1 MENVRNKQA
10 GPGSMRILAGIFAAA
25 GLLGLAVP
33 QAGAVNTNDST
44 AQRQRED
51 RSSALVVLN
60 GEPLATYSRTK
71 PPRGKKID
79 FNNQNVKS
87 YRAQLAAQRNDF
99 KQWLRANVPNAQVTG
114 EFDIALNA
122 VAVQLNGA
130 TLAQVAAAPM
140 ATNATYQGVYYPVA
154 TDPDLAIIRATEAW
168 SQSGGPANAGAGVK
182 VAIIDSGI
190 DLTHPCFN
198 DSGYPAQQQTGDRRF
213 TNNKVIA
220 AKVFNNRT
228 GRAGY
233 TPEAIDSH
241 GTHVSGT
248 VACNFETPASVD
260 GVAIPYKM
268 SGVAPRAL
276 LGNYNVF
283 PGDVASARSEDIFK
297 AMEAAYEDG
306 FDVANMS
313 LGGGT
318 HGALDLEMQALNNF
332 DQANMVVAVAAG
344 NSGPGYGTV
353 ESPGAAER
361 ALTAGASSVG
371 HKIVTLINVAG
382 QNYQSVKG
390 EFGTVPPAGLTAP
403 LTVVFDS
410 TSPYGGL
417 SQLCSPAGANSLSGT
432 IALISRGT
440 CDFTVKLRNAQ
451 AAGAVGAIV
460 VNREAGDP
468 TVMGTNGEANQPTIP
483 GYMVGLSDRT
493 ALMGRNG
500 SPATIS
506 SVGTYVYSAAGSD
519 LLAGFSSWG
528 PTPVFARAKPDVM
541 APGANVLSSI
551 PANACAAPPCFA
563 FFNGTS
569 MATPHLAGSAAVLRA
584 QHPDWNAAEVR
595 SAIVNT
601 AVRGAVKTVAG
612 AVVTD
617 VNVVGAGRE
626 DLARATQ
633 TVVSLDPVSVS
644 FGPVPSGSGQS
655 RSVDVTLRN
664 VTNAFRTLNVGVSG
678 GDASVSFSVDKSSV
692 TLAPGATASVR
703 VSMNAVQGAVAGNH
717 QGFLEISSGGSEIA
731 HAVLFS
737 LIK

>member
-1 MENVRNKQA
+1 MEYNTIERTGAVSVRL
-10 GPGSMRILAGIFAAA
+10 LAAVLAAA
-25 GLLGLAVP
+25 GLFTLALP
-33 QAGAVNTNDST
+33 QAGAVNVNDSA
-44 AQRQRED
+44 AQRPNQD
-51 RSSALVVLN
+51 NSAVLVILN
-60 GEPLATYSRTK
+60 GEPLSTYARTK

-79 FNNQNVKS
+79 FDSQTVKS

-122 VAVQLNGA
+122 VSVKLNGA

-140 ATNATYQGVYYPVA
+140 AASASYQNLFYPVA
-154 TDPDLAIIRATEAW
+154 ADPDLSIIRATEAW
-168 SQSGGPANAGAGVK
+168 AQGGGVASAGAGVK

-198 DSGYPAQQQTGDRRF
+198 DSGYPAQQQIGDRRF

-228 GRAGY
+228 NRSGY

-248 VACNFETPASVD
+248 VACNFETPAKVD
-260 GVAIPYKM
+260 GVVVPYKI

-283 PGDVASARSEDIFK
+283 PGTVGNARSEDIFN
-297 AMEAAYEDG
+297 AMEAAYQDG

-313 LGGGT
+313 LGGGYR
-318 HGALDLEMQALNNF
+318 GNLDLEMQAINNL

-371 HKIVTLINVAG
+371 HKIVTMINVGG
-382 QNYQSVKG
+382 QGFQSIKG
-390 EFGTVPPAGLTAP
+390 EFGSVPAGGLTAP
-403 LTVVFDS
+403 LKVVYDS

-417 SQLCSPAGANSLSGT
+417 SILCSPAGANTLSGS
-432 IALISRGT
+432 IALISRGD
-440 CDFTVKLRNAQ
+440 CDFSVKMRNAQ
-451 AAGAVGAIV
+451 AAGAVGVIV

-468 TVMGTNGEANQPTIP
+468 FVMGTDGAASQATIP
-483 GYMVGLSDRT
+483 GYMVGLSDRAT
-493 ALMGRNG
+493 LMAQNG
-500 SPATIS
+500 SPATIAS
-506 SVGTYVYSAAGSD
+506 TGTYVYSATGND
-519 LLAGFSSWG
+519 ILAGFSSWG
-528 PTPVFARAKPDVM
+528 PTAVSMRAKPDVM

-551 PANACAAPPCFA
+551 PANACSAPPCFA

-569 MATPHLAGSAAVLRA
+569 MATPHLAGSAAVLRG
-584 QHPDWNAAEVR
+584 QHPDWSSAEVR

-601 AVRGAVKTVAG
+601 AVRGAVKTVEG
-612 AVVTD
+612 TPVTD

-626 DLARATQ
+626 DLVRATQ
-633 TVVSLDPVSVS
+633 ASITLDPVSVS
-644 FGPVPSGSGQS
+644 FGAVPSGSGQA
-655 RSVDVTLRN
+655 RSTAVTLRN
-664 VTNAFRTLNVGVSG
+664 VSNAFRTLNLGVSG

-692 TLAPGATASVR
+692 TLAPGATAVVN
-703 VSMNAVQGAVAGNH
+703 VSMKAVQGAAAGNH
-717 QGFLEISSGGSEIA
+717 QGFLEISAGGAEIA
-731 HAVLFS
+731 HAVLFT